1 MNSSLFPETAAMAR
15 ERLQKILS
23 RAGLASRREAERWIE
38 EGRVELNG
46 RRVRR
51 MGETADLEHDD
62 LRVDG
67 RRVRPQRRR
76 LVVALNKPQGVIT
89 SMRDPQGRPTVRD
102 LLTKVRER
110 LYPVGRLDYS
120 SEGLLLM
127 TNDGDLAAHLMA
139 PRSHCPK
146 VYEVKV
152 RGVPEDPAL
161 KRLSQGIVLQGRR
174 TLPAR
179 IRFLKGHQN
188 SWLEVRLIE
197 GRKNQI
203 REMFRRVGHPVLKLR
218 RVRIG
223 SLALGRLRPGDYRI
237 LTQKEV
243 RHLRDSLLESA

>member
-1 MNSSLFPETAAMAR
+1 MPR

-38 EGRVELNG
+38 EGRVEVNG
-46 RRVRR
+46 RQVRR
-51 MGETADLEHDD
+51 MGEAADPERDEV
-62 LRVDG
+62 RVDG
-67 RRVRPQRRR
+67 RRVRPYRRR
-76 LVVALNKPQGVIT
+76 LVVALNKPRGVIT

-102 LLTKVRER
+102 LLKRVRER
-110 LYPVGRLDYS
+110 LYPVGRLDYH

-152 RGVPEDPAL
+152 RGIPTDEVL
-161 KRLSQGIVLQGRR
+161 KRLSSGIVLRGRR

-179 IRFLKGHQN
+179 LQYLKGRQN
-188 SWLEVRLIE
+188 AWLEVRLVE

-203 REMFRRVGHPVLKLR
+203 REMLKRVGHPVLKLR

-223 SLALGRLRPGDYRI
+223 SVGLGSLRPGSYRI
-237 LTQKEV
+237 LTDREV
-243 RHLRDSLLESA
+243 RHLRDTLRETA